1 MESKKRP
8 PLTDS
13 PWFYVLVFSAMALFA
28 LLVIGPKYG
37 QRQSRLERN
46 YQARERVTER
56 SSVSNKEDADTRK
69 DQVAARRDY
78 ATPGNTLVPLWPLA
92 MILGIITLFA
102 GFMLRRAMRTPVSPV
117 GNGGMS

>member
-1 MESKKRP
+1 
-8 PLTDS
+8 
-13 PWFYVLVFSAMALFA
+13 MALLA
-28 LLVIGPKYG
+28 LLAIGPKYG

-56 SSVSNKEDADTRK
+56 SAGNKGDADARN

-78 ATPGNTLVPLWPLA
+78 ATPSNTLVPLWPLA

-102 GFMLRRAMRTPVSPV
+102 GFMLRRAMRVPVSPA
-117 GNGGMS
+117 GNGGTS